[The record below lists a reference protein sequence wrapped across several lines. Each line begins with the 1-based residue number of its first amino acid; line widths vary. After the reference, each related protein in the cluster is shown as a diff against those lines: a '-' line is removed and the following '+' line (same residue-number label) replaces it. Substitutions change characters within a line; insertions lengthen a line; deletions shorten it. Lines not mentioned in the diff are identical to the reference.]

1 MAKEETP
8 EEIANNTFVA
18 TMFGAALF
26 VGVVFIF
33 IV

>member
-18 TMFGAALF
+18 TMFGAVLF
-26 VGVVFIF
+26 IGVVFVF
-33 IV
+33 IY